1 VNDAAARGA
10 QDERLTGKSRNG
22 ATPSAI
28 ALAKRLGLRHVTTDA
43 LSIRRRRCGRGWAY
57 IRDDGRPIRD
67 ARVVRRLARLAV
79 PPAYEDVFYAADPA
93 AHLQAIGRDAAGR
106 LQYRYHPEWDHVRE
120 LRKARR
126 LARLADA
133 LPQVRRSV
141 GQHLASDSPTRE
153 FASAA
158 VIELVA
164 RSAIRAGSEDYTRLN
179 GTRGAA
185 TLLKSNVTTYGES
198 ITLRFRSKGAKIVTK
213 EFTAPR
219 LVRAIGLL
227 RPLPGRRLFQYRA
240 EDGTVRGVT
249 TREVN
254 AFLREIAGANISL
267 KDFRTLLASASV
279 LEMLARTKP
288 AANER
293 QRRKQVLEAVCA
305 AAEDLANTP
314 TICRKSYVHDTVVTA
329 FEDGVIE
336 RFAQTLKNCR
346 SPTRRAKVLAR
357 IIAAAGSQTAVGS
370 ANSRKR
376 HHGRAGKREGKDRKG
391 DRLEASVTRGP
402 SWRGQEPQAEFFPL
416 QRRRSRSEQS
426 KTAVHPLP
434 QPGQP
439 RGRL

>member
-1 VNDAAARGA
+1 VSDAAASGA
-10 QDERLTGKSRNG
+10 QDERLTGKSRNR
-22 ATPSAI
+22 ATPSI

-57 IRDDGRPIRD
+57 IRDDGRTIQD

-79 PPAYEDVFYAADPA
+79 PPAYKDVLYAADPT

-141 GQHLASDSPTRE
+141 GQHLGSDSPTRE

-249 TREVN
+249 ARDVN

-293 QRRKQVLEAVCA
+293 QRRKQVLQAVCA

-329 FEDGVIE
+329 FEDGVLE

-346 SPTRRAKVLAR
+346 SSTRRAKVLAR
-357 IIAAAGSQTAVGS
+357 IIAAAGS
-370 ANSRKR
+370 
-376 HHGRAGKREGKDRKG
+376 RALR
-391 DRLEASVTRGP
+391 
-402 SWRGQEPQAEFFPL
+402 
-416 QRRRSRSEQS
+416 
-426 KTAVHPLP
+426 
-434 QPGQP
+434 
-439 RGRL
+439 

>member
-1 VNDAAARGA
+1 VSDAAASGA

-28 ALAKRLGLRHVTTDA
+28 AFAKRLGLRHVTTDA

-57 IRDDGRPIRD
+57 IRDDGRPIQD

-79 PPAYEDVFYAADPA
+79 PPAYKDVFFAADPA

-106 LQYRYHPEWDHVRE
+106 LQYRYHPEWDQVRE

-198 ITLRFRSKGAKIVTK
+198 ITLRFRSKGGKIVTK

-249 TREVN
+249 AREVN

-288 AANER
+288 AATEH

-329 FEDGVIE
+329 FEDGVLE
-336 RFAQTLKNCR
+336 RFAKTLKNCR
-346 SPTRRAKVLAR
+346 SPTSRAKVLAR
-357 IIAAAGSQTAVGS
+357 IIATAGSP
-370 ANSRKR
+370 
-376 HHGRAGKREGKDRKG
+376 
-391 DRLEASVTRGP
+391 GP
-402 SWRGQEPQAEFFPL
+402 R
-416 QRRRSRSEQS
+416 
-426 KTAVHPLP
+426 
-434 QPGQP
+434 
-439 RGRL
+439 

>member
-1 VNDAAARGA
+1 VSDAAASGT

-28 ALAKRLGLRHVTTDA
+28 AIAKRLGLRHVTTDA

-57 IRDDGRPIRD
+57 IRDDGWPIQD

-79 PPAYEDVFYAADPA
+79 PPAYKDVFYAADPA
-93 AHLQAIGRDAAGR
+93 AHLQGIGRDAAGR
-106 LQYRYHPEWDHVRE
+106 LQYRYHPEWDQVRE

-133 LPQVRRSV
+133 LPQIRRSV
-141 GQHLASDSPTRE
+141 GQHLGSDSPSLE

-198 ITLRFRSKGAKIVTK
+198 ITLKFRSKGGKIVTK

-227 RPLPGRRLFQYRA
+227 WPLPGRRLFQYRA

-267 KDFRTLLASASV
+267 KDFRTLLAIG
-279 LEMLARTKP
+279 ERARDACEHQARSKRAP
-288 AANER
+288 APQTGAGGRVRGSRGSR
-293 QRRKQVLEAVCA
+293 QYPH
-305 AAEDLANTP
+305 DLPQELRA
-314 TICRKSYVHDTVVTA
+314 RYGGHRLR
-329 FEDGVIE
+329 G
-336 RFAQTLKNCR
+336 
-346 SPTRRAKVLAR
+346 RRARAFRANAQKLPFADSP
-357 IIAAAGSQTAVGS
+357 SQGVGADHRGRRVSRTAVGS
-370 ANSRKR
+370 ANSRK
-376 HHGRAGKREGKDRKG
+376 A
-391 DRLEASVTRGP
+391 ASWVC
-402 SWRGQEPQAEFFPL
+402 WKA
-416 QRRRSRSEQS
+416 
-426 KTAVHPLP
+426 
-434 QPGQP
+434 
-439 RGRL
+439 